1 MGDQFVSNW
10 SPVYFLGVYMLKTKK
25 LSYEEKQKI
34 WRSIAADENAGI
46 AARAVAI
53 GFSNNPP
60 IAYRLNEKDN
70 DDSVDEEEEM

>member
-1 MGDQFVSNW
+1 M
-10 SPVYFLGVYMLKTKK
+10 
-25 LSYEEKQKI
+25 SYEEKQKI
-34 WRSIAADENAGI
+34 WRLIAADENAGI

-70 DDSVDEEEEM
+70 DDFVDEEEEM

>member
-70 DDSVDEEEEM
+70 DDFVDEEEEM